1 MSGVALTK
9 LPIVIISADA
19 PKLFRGND
27 LEVDCQQMLED
38 VMLEDGYDLVG
49 YSSFNAA
56 NVGERG
62 ALNQA
67 KKVHAS
73 VVILYFLRNHS

>member
-27 LEVDCQQMLED
+27 LEVDCQQ
-38 VMLEDGYDLVG
+38 MLEDGYDLVG

>member
-1 MSGVALTK
+1 
-9 LPIVIISADA
+9 
-19 PKLFRGND
+19 
-27 LEVDCQQMLED
+27 
-38 VMLEDGYDLVG
+38 MLEDGYDLVG

-67 KKVHAS
+67 KKVHAVGCYTLFFEKS
-73 VVILYFLRNHS
+73 LIKI